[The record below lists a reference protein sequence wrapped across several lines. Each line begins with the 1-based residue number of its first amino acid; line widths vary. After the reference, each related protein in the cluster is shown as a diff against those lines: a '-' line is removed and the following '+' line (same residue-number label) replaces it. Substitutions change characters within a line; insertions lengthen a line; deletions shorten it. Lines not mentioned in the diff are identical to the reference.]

1 MKLRKALLILIVAIL
16 VFDIALIARHKHSP
30 AKPSNCAVIHKPAK
44 AECPKGYTQEQTP
57 RFTERDGSK
66 EFACLSVDGTK
77 ENCTDMLKAGES
89 VTFRLF
95 EFDQEPQWEPPA
107 PKPAGERKL

>member
-1 MKLRKALLILIVAIL
+1 MKLRKALFVLIVAIL
-16 VFDIALIARHKHSP
+16 VFDIGLIARHKHSP
-30 AKPSNCAVIHKPAK
+30 EKPSNCAVIHKPAK
-44 AECPKGYTQEQTP
+44 GDCPQGYIRETVP

-66 EFACLSVDGTK
+66 EFACLSADPAK
-77 ENCTDMLKAGES
+77 EQCTDMLKAGES

-95 EFDQEPQWEPPA
+95 EFDPEPPA

>member
-1 MKLRKALLILIVAIL
+1 MKLLIVLFFVIVIIL
-16 VFDIALIARHKHSP
+16 AFDFVLIARHKHLVEKS
-30 AKPSNCAVIHKPAK
+30 SNCAVIHKPAK

-57 RFTERDGSK
+57 RFTERNGSK
-66 EFACLSVDGTK
+66 EFACVSADPAK
-77 ENCTDMLKAGES
+77 EQCTDMLKAGES

-95 EFDQEPQWEPPA
+95 EFDPEPLREPPA